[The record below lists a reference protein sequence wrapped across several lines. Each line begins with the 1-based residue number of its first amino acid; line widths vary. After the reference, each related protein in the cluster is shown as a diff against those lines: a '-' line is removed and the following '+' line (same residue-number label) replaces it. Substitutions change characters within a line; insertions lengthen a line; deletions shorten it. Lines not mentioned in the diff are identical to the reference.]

1 MGVVLNEIND
11 QKSKLILLGVAL
23 KLKRNL
29 KEKIEDL
36 KEISD
41 LTKDEINSLNGDV
54 GKDKS
59 ILIINKL
66 LKIDEIDLINYI
78 TNILESEVEF
88 DYVQT
93 PKTEAEMIDYL
104 LGIKDG
110 SDVMDLYSGT
120 GMIDEIFMKNHKN
133 LKIDGYDVNNNL
145 LEIAK
150 NKMYLSN
157 YENVK
162 YYQKDVLID
171 NIEKKY
177 QYAVADIPFISRYDA
192 DIQKSLENLCKGLKI
207 ELTGRISITWITIIK
222 VLSSLKENGRA
233 VITTMK
239 GSLFNTLDR
248 EIRKEIIEKGYIEA
262 IVDLPNNM
270 SSYANPD
277 ISLIVLNKTRKNNK
291 IKFVNLKECY
301 IMNGKT
307 KVINVKRAKQIID
320 KESIEVD
327 LERIINSNYSLNYN
341 AYIGNAEIKNGVELG
356 KISQDIFRGYQ
367 ITSSEVNK
375 MLVENEEKMNYKIL
389 EISNINDEGEI
400 CSDLKMINSH
410 EKNLDRYLLKD
421 GDIVISA
428 RGDKVKKCLIKIS
441 QDEKII
447 ANGSIN
453 VIRTKQNKLK
463 PLYLKSFL
471 DSEKGNISLNN
482 IKSGVTIPS
491 INIGD
496 LQNMIVPC
504 PSLKEQQK
512 IVEKIEKKLE
522 IIKSTTKRLEELKKE
537 LKSIAD
543 LI

>member
-410 EKNLDRYLLKD
+410 EKNLILLFLLE
-421 GDIVISA
+421 V
-428 RGDKVKKCLIKIS
+428 
-441 QDEKII
+441 
-447 ANGSIN
+447 
-453 VIRTKQNKLK
+453 TKS
-463 PLYLKSFL
+463 KS
-471 DSEKGNISLNN
+471 
-482 IKSGVTIPS
+482 V
-491 INIGD
+491 
-496 LQNMIVPC
+496 
-504 PSLKEQQK
+504 
-512 IVEKIEKKLE
+512 
-522 IIKSTTKRLEELKKE
+522 
-537 LKSIAD
+537 
-543 LI
+543 